1 MANVLN
7 PEPES
12 ITLNTTLEPTTLEP
26 ATELEQPPFESTSN
40 PETAEVVEVPA
51 LDADAPTEPVAK
63 AVPVEAAP
71 AEEIAPEIVAQAEPV
86 VEAKAEPVVAAAAE
100 PVVEAKA
107 EPVVAAKAEP
117 VVEAKAEPVVE
128 AKAEPVVA
136 AVAETAAEI
145 QAAPEAAPP
154 ATAAAPVARAKAP
167 EHGLESMDDFSAA
180 LAAFE
185 REQAAEAA
193 AVEAYGDKIV
203 SGTVI
208 KQTEKHLVVDVGLK
222 SEGLV
227 PLEQVLDHSGAVRFN
242 PGDVIDVV
250 IEREEPEGGYL
261 VSFERAQRLRIWDTI
276 EKAANDK
283 TPMTGTVI
291 SRVKGGLTVDIGLK
305 AFLPGSQLEIRPV
318 RNLDGYL
325 GQQIEVRVIK
335 LNKKRGNVVVSRKE
349 ILEEEQNA
357 KRSTTLEHLG
367 EGAILTGTVKN
378 LTDYGAF
385 VDLGGIDGLL
395 HITDMSWG
403 RLTHPRDLVNVGD
416 EIQVKVLKFD
426 KDKQRVSLG
435 FKQLT
440 PDPWLDA
447 SERYPVGAHVKGR
460 VLSVTDYGAFVELEQ
475 GIEGLVHLSE
485 MTWSKRLKHPSKL
498 VKPGD
503 EVETVVLSVNPADR
517 RISLGMKQLLEN
529 PWENLTEKYPTG
541 AVVEGRVRNLT
552 DFGAFIE
559 IEDGIDGLVHV
570 SNLSWTKRV
579 KHPSEIVKKGEK
591 VKAVVLGVEPAEPAS
606 LAGHQAVAARRLG
619 ELLRLASGG
628 RRGPRQGAADGAIWS
643 LRRDR
648 GGCRGSLPHLRGRRR
663 RRIEAGDGPGAR
675 LQDHQDQRRGEEGGL
690 EPARHRPGGQPHTG
704 RALQGGYSQASG
716 LQLHHHARR
725 PDQLAQG
732 RALSRFPFRHQCTTA
747 ALRGGRCC
755 LDFVFHSFSLCPA
768 STLASATP
776 GVSFQVKESS
786 TMPRNVDARI
796 PYSAE
801 FQP

>member
-12 ITLNTTLEPTTLEP
+12 ITLTTELETPTLEP
-26 ATELEQPPFESTSN
+26 ATELEQPSCESTSN
-40 PETAEVVEVPA
+40 PETAEVVEAVELSA
-51 LDADAPTEPVAK
+51 LDADAPTEPVA
-63 AVPVEAAP
+63 EAAP
-71 AEEIAPEIVAQAEPV
+71 AEIIPAEAAPVAGVAAEVSAQPEPAAVAVPELAIPAEAVAVVDSAPV
-86 VEAKAEPVVAAAAE
+86 VEAPQEV
-100 PVVEAKA
+100 
-107 EPVVAAKAEP
+107 
-117 VVEAKAEPVVE
+117 
-128 AKAEPVVA
+128 
-136 AVAETAAEI
+136 
-145 QAAPEAAPP
+145 
-154 ATAAAPVARAKAP
+154 AAPVAEAVAEAAPVAVAPPEKAAP
-167 EHGLESMDDFSAA
+167 HADHLESMDDFSAA

-227 PLEQVLDHSGAVRFN
+227 PLEQVLDHTGAVRFQA
-242 PGDVIDVV
+242 GDVIEVV

-261 VSFERAQRLRIWDTI
+261 VSYERAQRLRVWDVI

-283 TPMTGTVI
+283 TPVMGTVV

-349 ILEEEQNA
+349 ILEEEQTA

-367 EGAILTGTVKN
+367 EGAVLTGTVKN

-447 SERYPVGAHVKGR
+447 SERYPVGAHVHGR

-498 VKPGD
+498 VKPND

-529 PWENLTEKYPTG
+529 PWENLTEKYPAGT
-541 AVVEGRVRNLT
+541 VVEGRVRNLT

-591 VKAVVLGVEPAEPAS
+591 VKAVVLGVEP
-606 LAGHQAVAARRLG
+606 QNRRLSLG
-619 ELLRLASGG
+619 IKQLQPDVWESFFAQHRVGDVVHGKVLRTA
-628 RRGPRQGAADGAIWS
+628 QFGAFVEIAEGVEGLCHIS
-643 LRRDR
+643 
-648 GGCRGSLPHLRGRRR
+648 
-663 RRIEAGDGPGAR
+663 EAGDDGGPSK
-675 LQDHQDQRRGEEGGL
+675 LETGL
-690 EPARHRPGGQPHTG
+690 EHEFKIIKINVEEKKVGLSLRAIGQEAT
-704 RALQGGYSQASG
+704 RATVESYSKA
-716 LQLHHHARR
+716 
-725 PDQLAQG
+725 P
-732 RALSRFPFRHQCTTA
+732 
-747 ALRGGRCC
+747 
-755 LDFVFHSFSLCPA
+755 
-768 STLASATP
+768 
-776 GVSFQVKESS
+776 VSSS
-786 TMPRNVDARI
+786 TTTLGDLINWRKTER
-796 PYSAE
+796 
-801 FQP
+801 

>member
-12 ITLNTTLEPTTLEP
+12 ITLNTEMETPTLEP
-26 ATELEQPPFESTSN
+26 ATELEQPLYESTSN
-40 PETAEVVEVPA
+40 TETAEAVTAVEPTA
-51 LDADAPTEPVAK
+51 LDADALTEPVAEV
-63 AVPVEAAP
+63 ASQEHATVEAAP
-71 AEEIAPEIVAQAEPV
+71 AAPQAEATPADLRELAAPVEGPPVAEPEEAAEQNTIQAQAEPAY
-86 VEAKAEPVVAAAAE
+86 EAHGHES
-100 PVVEAKA
+100 
-107 EPVVAAKAEP
+107 
-117 VVEAKAEPVVE
+117 
-128 AKAEPVVA
+128 
-136 AVAETAAEI
+136 
-145 QAAPEAAPP
+145 
-154 ATAAAPVARAKAP
+154 
-167 EHGLESMDDFSAA
+167 HGLESMDDFSAA

-193 AVEAYGDKIV
+193 AVEAYGDKVV
-203 SGTVI
+203 SGTVL
-208 KQTEKHLVVDVGLK
+208 KATDKHLVVDVGLK

-227 PLEQVLDHSGAVRFN
+227 PIEQVLDHTGAVRFN

-261 VSFERAQRLRIWDTI
+261 VSFEKAQRFRVWDVI

-283 TPMTGTVI
+283 TPVMGTVV

-357 KRSTTLEHLG
+357 KRSTTLEQLG
-367 EGAILTGTVKN
+367 EGAVLTGTVKN

-447 SERYPVGAHVKGR
+447 TERYPVGAHVKGR

-517 RISLGMKQLLEN
+517 RISLGMKQLLDN
-529 PWENLTEKYPTG
+529 PWENLTERYPAGT
-541 AVVEGRVRNLT
+541 VVEGRVRNLT

-579 KHPSEIVKKGEK
+579 KHPSEVVKKGEK
-591 VKAVVLGVEPAEPAS
+591 VKAVVLGVEP
-606 LAGHQAVAARRLG
+606 QNRRLSLG
-619 ELLRLASGG
+619 IKQLQPDVWESFFATHRVGDIVHGKVLRTA
-628 RRGPRQGAADGAIWS
+628 QFGAFVEIAEGVEGLCHIS
-643 LRRDR
+643 
-648 GGCRGSLPHLRGRRR
+648 
-663 RRIEAGDGPGAR
+663 EAGDEAGGASKLETGMEHDFKIIKINVEEKKVGLSLR
-675 LQDHQDQRRGEEGGL
+675 AVTGHEASREHVEKYKAESQGHGDRGD
-690 EPARHRPGGQPHTG
+690 R
-704 RALQGGYSQASG
+704 SG
-716 LQLHHHARR
+716 SHKA
-725 PDQLAQG
+725 P
-732 RALSRFPFRHQCTTA
+732 
-747 ALRGGRCC
+747 
-755 LDFVFHSFSLCPA
+755 
-768 STLASATP
+768 
-776 GVSFQVKESS
+776 VSSS
-786 TMPRNVDARI
+786 TTTLGDLINWKSER
-796 PYSAE
+796 
-801 FQP
+801 

>member
-12 ITLNTTLEPTTLEP
+12 ITLNTELETPTLEP
-26 ATELEQPPFESTSN
+26 ATELEQPLQESTSN
-40 PETAEVVEVPA
+40 PETAEAVVSPA
-51 LDADAPTEPVAK
+51 LDADAPTEPVAQ
-63 AVPVEAAP
+63 AVPV
-71 AEEIAPEIVAQAEPV
+71 AQA
-86 VEAKAEPVVAAAAE
+86 
-100 PVVEAKA
+100 
-107 EPVVAAKAEP
+107 
-117 VVEAKAEPVVE
+117 
-128 AKAEPVVA
+128 
-136 AVAETAAEI
+136 T
-145 QAAPEAAPP
+145 PEAAPP
-154 ATAAAPVARAKAP
+154 QAVAAEVPAPVEPAAQAEPELAESAVQAAPVAEAAPVAATPQKAAP
-167 EHGLESMDDFSAA
+167 HAEHGLESMDDFSAA
-180 LAAFE
+180 LEAFE

-203 SGTVI
+203 SGTVL
-208 KQTEKHLVVDVGLK
+208 KQTEKHLVIDVGLK
-222 SEGLV
+222 SEGIV
-227 PLEQVLDHSGAVRFN
+227 PLEQVTDHTGAVKFQ
-242 PGDVIDVV
+242 PGDVIEVV

-261 VSFERAQRLRIWDTI
+261 VSYERAQRLRVWDVI
-276 EKAANDK
+276 EKAAADK
-283 TPMTGTVI
+283 TPVMGTVV
-291 SRVKGGLTVDIGLK
+291 SRVKGGLTVDIGMK

-367 EGAILTGTVKN
+367 EDAVLTGTVKN

-447 SERYPVGAHVKGR
+447 TERYPVGAHVHGR

-503 EVETVVLSVNPADR
+503 EVDTVVISVNPADR

-529 PWENLTEKYPTG
+529 PWENLTERYPAGT
-541 AVVEGRVRNLT
+541 VVEGRVRNLT

-591 VKAVVLGVEPAEPAS
+591 VKAVVLGVEPQNRRLSLGIKQLQPDVWESFFAAHRVGDLVHGKVLRTAQFGAFVEIAEGVEGLCHISEAVNDE
-606 LAGHQAVAARRLG
+606 GVAAKLD
-619 ELLRLASGG
+619 
-628 RRGPRQGAADGAIWS
+628 QGDEHEFKIIKINVEEKKVGLS
-643 LRRDR
+643 LRSV
-648 GGCRGSLPHLRGRRR
+648 GH
-663 RRIEAGDGPGAR
+663 EAS
-675 LQDHQDQRRGEEGGL
+675 
-690 EPARHRPGGQPHTG
+690 
-704 RALQGGYSQASG
+704 RAVVEHY
-716 LQLHHHARR
+716 
-725 PDQLAQG
+725 
-732 RALSRFPFRHQCTTA
+732 
-747 ALRGGRCC
+747 
-755 LDFVFHSFSLCPA
+755 
-768 STLASATP
+768 
-776 GVSFQVKESS
+776 KESTHKQPVSSS
-786 TMPRNVDARI
+786 TTTLGDLINWRKNER
-796 PYSAE
+796 
-801 FQP
+801 